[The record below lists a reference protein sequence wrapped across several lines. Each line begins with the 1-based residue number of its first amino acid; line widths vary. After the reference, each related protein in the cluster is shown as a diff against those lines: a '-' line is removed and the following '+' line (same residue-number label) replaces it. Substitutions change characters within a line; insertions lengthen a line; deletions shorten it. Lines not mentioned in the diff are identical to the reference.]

1 MEGFIS
7 GSGRWGGGG
16 GVGAYNPTNKV
27 HSIIADKRKLKYF
40 LNLLAF

>member
-7 GSGRWGGGG
+7 GSGRRGGG